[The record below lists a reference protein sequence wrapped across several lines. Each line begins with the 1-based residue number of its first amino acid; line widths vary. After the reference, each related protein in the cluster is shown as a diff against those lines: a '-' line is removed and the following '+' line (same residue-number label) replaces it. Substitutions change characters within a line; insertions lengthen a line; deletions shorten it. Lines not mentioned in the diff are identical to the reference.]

1 MRINIII
8 TIYVIVI
15 IAFNN
20 SDQVSGTY
28 RKEYRAQG
36 SGQTFFSKARS
47 RHPLLISTRKDE
59 YQWSKIKDEGNVL
72 ENKECLDCSGTESSC
87 CPGSSFSHRGA
98 EVIFVANNQVLD
110 NHLLLMLRILLIT
123 VANNE
128 GFGFWIIIYC

>member
-1 MRINIII
+1 ML
-8 TIYVIVI
+8 
-15 IAFNN
+15 
-20 SDQVSGTY
+20 SGESTFL
-28 RKEYRAQG
+28 
-36 SGQTFFSKARS
+36 STFFSAQKSTLRISA
-47 RHPLLISTRKDE
+47 PTFLLISTRKDE

-72 ENKECLDCSGTESSC
+72 ENKEFLDCSGTESSC